1 MTDLHAQSSVSIAAS
16 SSRAHSRAGAGQLH
30 RLMEAYVDGDERA
43 FHQLHAA
50 LEPRLRSRL
59 GRLVRDAAMVD
70 DLVQLTFLR
79 AHAAR
84 ERFAS
89 LPERADRAVEGWY
102 LAIARNVALDHLRH
116 NYRRDRRH
124 DTLVAK
130 GDVAGMG
137 VPQAEPNAEELQLSA
152 ESGDELAR
160 RVRAAIEQL
169 PPGQREVVK
178 LHKLRGMSMA
188 DIAERL
194 GVRPGALRVRAHRA
208 YKALAGLLPSG
219 EGQAASSAA

>member
-1 MTDLHAQSSVSIAAS
+1 MTDLHAHSSAS
-16 SSRAHSRAGAGQLH
+16 TAPSLSRVKPGQLH
-30 RLMEAYVDGDERA
+30 RLMEAYVDGNERA

-59 GRLVRDAAMVD
+59 SRLVRDAAVVD

-84 ERFAS
+84 DRFAS

-116 NYRRDRRH
+116 SYRRDRRH

-137 VPQAEPNAEELQLSA
+137 VPEAEPNAEELQLSL

-160 RVRAAIEQL
+160 RVRAAIELL

-208 YKALAGLLPSG
+208 YKALAGLLPSS
-219 EGQAASSAA
+219 EGHAASSAA

>member
-1 MTDLHAQSSVSIAAS
+1 MTDLHTDSFAS
-16 SSRAHSRAGAGQLH
+16 LAPLAPLAPRSRVKPGQLH

-43 FHQLHAA
+43 FQQLHAV
-50 LEPRLRSRL
+50 LEPRLRARL
-59 GRLVRDAAMVD
+59 GRLVRDTAGVE

-84 ERFAS
+84 DRFAS

-116 NYRRDRRH
+116 SYRRDRRH
-124 DTLVAK
+124 ETLVAK
-130 GDVAGMG
+130 GDVSGMG
-137 VPQAEPNAEELQLSA
+137 VPEAEPNAEELQLSL
-152 ESGDELAR
+152 EDGDELAR
-160 RVRAAIEQL
+160 RVREAIEQL

-208 YKALAGLLPSG
+208 YKALASLLPSSG
-219 EGQAASSAA
+219 APVEAH